1 MNSLVVIEKPN
12 KSVRLCLDP
21 RELNKS
27 ILREHFPMKT
37 MEEIKAKTKNV
48 KVYNVLD
55 ASNDNWKHLPM
66 QSDKRQSEIY
76 NMQLFFCKL

>member
-27 ILREHFPMKT
+27 ILREHFPLKT
-37 MEEIKAKTKNV
+37 MEEIKAKIKNV

-55 ASNDNWKHLPM
+55 ASKGI
-66 QSDKRQSEIY
+66 KRSSEIFHG
-76 NMQLFFCKL
+76 LSLKF